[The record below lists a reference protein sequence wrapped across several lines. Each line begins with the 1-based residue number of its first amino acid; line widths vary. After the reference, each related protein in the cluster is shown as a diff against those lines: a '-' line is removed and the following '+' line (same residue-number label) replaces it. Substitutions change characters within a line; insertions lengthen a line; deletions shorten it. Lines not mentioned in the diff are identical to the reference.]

1 MIYLTYND
9 QPSGVFSSQ
18 VNDVCNYLNKT
29 LDAHIKLVAII
40 SLHNFSDN
48 RKKIRKEVPGAI
60 VLPALPKARY
70 WQFSC
75 LVFALI
81 CLITGERYIISRN
94 VLATKIALFA
104 KKCGLAKKVCLDG
117 RGAIA
122 AEWNEYDVV
131 AHDEMKRSIASW
143 EKVAVN
149 NADFRIAVSEEL
161 VKWWK
166 EAYGYAAS
174 NHVVIPC
181 TLQSSFQLETC
192 FPEKISS
199 LRKDAGFSDEDI
211 ILVYSGS
218 TSGWQSFSSLETILG
233 NILAISKNYKL
244 IFLSK
249 SDESIEKMKL
259 QYPGQVS
266 NQWLSHDKVQS
277 LLNMCDYGVLYRE
290 QSITNKVAA
299 PTKFA
304 EYLSAGLPVL
314 ISEGIGDYSAFVKTH
329 DCGFILQENS
339 SITPVKT
346 DAATR
351 SKMITLVLNYYT
363 KSANLSQ
370 YEKLIQSLQK
380 K

>member
-29 LDAHIKLVAII
+29 LNARIKLVAII
-40 SLHNFSDN
+40 SLHNFSEN
-48 RKKIRKEVPGAI
+48 RNKIRKEVPGAI

-75 LVFALI
+75 LVFALV
-81 CLITGERYIISRN
+81 CLFTGERNIISRN

-104 KKCGLAKKVCLDG
+104 RKFGLAKKVCLDG

-122 AEWNEYDVV
+122 AEWNEYEVV
-131 AHDEMKRSIASW
+131 THDEMKRSIASW
-143 EKVAVN
+143 EKDAVN
-149 NADFRIAVSEEL
+149 KADFRIAVSQEL
-161 VKWWK
+161 INWWK
-166 EAYGYAAS
+166 QAYGYAAS

-181 TLQSSFQLETC
+181 TLQSSFKLETAS
-192 FPEKISS
+192 PEQISS
-199 LRKDAGFSDEDI
+199 LRKAAGFSDEDI

-249 SDESIEKMKL
+249 SDESIEKMK
-259 QYPGQVS
+259 QHFPGQVS
-266 NQWLSHDKVQS
+266 NQWLSHDKVQA

-329 DCGFILQENS
+329 NCGFILQENTR
-339 SITPVKT
+339 ITPLKI

-351 SKMITLVLNYYT
+351 TKMIALVLKYYT
-363 KSANLSQ
+363 KDANLPQ
-370 YEKLIQSLQK
+370 YEKLIQSFQK